1 MSVFQ
6 FKSVL
11 PLQSLCSNHKY
22 RSTNKCRPSTV
33 TTARQFQL
41 KPIFQ
46 PQLSALYSH
55 RPPPT
60 TSIGPLQSLPSNHNL
75 SVVNNNYR
83 LLFDSCFVESCLLAT
98 IQRGRKQKR
107 KMVCAVFSFSYTSE
121 QSCFTSLNVFVL
133 QMLSHK
139 IIPLS
144 LSTGVFNH

>member
-1 MSVFQ
+1 VSVFQ
-6 FKSVL
+6 FKRVL

-33 TTARQFQL
+33 TTARQFQF

-55 RPPPT
+55 HPPT

-75 SVVNNNYR
+75 SVVDNNYR
-83 LLFDSCFVESCLLAT
+83 FFLIRVLLNRVCWQPSSVEENRNAKWYVPFLLLIHIRT
-98 IQRGRKQKR
+98 KL
-107 KMVCAVFSFSYTSE
+107 
-121 QSCFTSLNVFVL
+121 FTSLNVFVS
-133 QMLSHK
+133 QMLSHN
-139 IIPLS
+139 IIPFA